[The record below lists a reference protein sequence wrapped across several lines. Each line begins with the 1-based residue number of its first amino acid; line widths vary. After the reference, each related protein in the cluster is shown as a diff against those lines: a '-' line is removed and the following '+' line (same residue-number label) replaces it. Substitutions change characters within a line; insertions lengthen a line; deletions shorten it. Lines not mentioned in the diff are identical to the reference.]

1 MIIAIA
7 SDHNGIA
14 LKQSI
19 KTFLVNKSHR
29 VIDLGPYLN
38 EAVNYTDYA
47 DQLGHIVSG
56 AEVDRGVLICGTG
69 VGMSIVAN
77 RHKNVRAVL
86 AHNMMTATKSREHN
100 NANVLCLG
108 SWVNNEEDN
117 LSILDAWLN
126 QSWGEGRHVKRVDVI
141 DPKDTGIV
149 LTNGVFDI
157 MHKGHLE
164 LLKFAKKQGTKLVVA
179 IDSDARVKLLKGSSR
194 PINNEIDRKSLLES
208 NIYVDEVIIFDSQE
222 ELINLYSS
230 VRPSVVVK
238 GSEWTVNQVREQD
251 HIPDNIQIKL
261 YPLFKD
267 YSTTSTIKNIKDIPT
282 WQKIKNY

>member
-1 MIIAIA
+1 MLITIA

-19 KTFLVNKSHR
+19 KTFLINKSHK
-29 VIDLGPYLN
+29 VVDLGPYSS
-38 EAVNYTDYA
+38 ETVNYTDYA
-47 DQLGHIVSG
+47 EQLGHIVSNG
-56 AEVDRGVLICGTG
+56 EADRGILICGTG

-100 NANVLCLG
+100 NSNVLCLG
-108 SWVNNEEDN
+108 SWVNNEENN
-117 LSILDAWLN
+117 LSILNAWLEE
-126 QSWGEGRHVKRVDVI
+126 SWGEGRHIKRVDVI

-179 IDSDARVKLLKGSSR
+179 IDSDARVKILKGSSR

-208 NIYVDEVIIFDSQE
+208 NIYVDEVIIFDTQE
-222 ELINLYSS
+222 ELINLYSL

-238 GSEWTVNQVREQD
+238 GSEWTVDEVRKQD

-267 YSTTSTIKNIKDIPT
+267 YSTTSTIRNIKDIPT